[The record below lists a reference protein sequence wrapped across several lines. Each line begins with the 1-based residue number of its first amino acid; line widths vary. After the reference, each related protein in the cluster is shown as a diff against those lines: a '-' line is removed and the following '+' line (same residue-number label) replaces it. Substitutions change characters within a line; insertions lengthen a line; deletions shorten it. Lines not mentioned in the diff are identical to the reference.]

1 MRITIVGS
9 GAMGSLMA
17 GRLARASASS
27 SSSLASSEGTE
38 GIDDVLLYGRSSPHL
53 EAIQRDGL
61 NLIELDG
68 TTRAI
73 PVRTSSDPA
82 DVKGSDVVLVL
93 VKAWA
98 TAEAAAPLRSYLTR
112 DTIVLTLQNGLG
124 NAASLRSAL
133 LHEGV
138 RPHVWLGVTTQAAI
152 RTEPGTIIHTGDGI
166 TAIGRRSQEVD
177 TRIRD
182 IAGTLSLSGLRTV
195 AVADIHRWVWRK
207 LAINA
212 AINPLTA
219 LAGVPNAMVSSDPDL
234 RAAAATLAA
243 EVVAV
248 ANAIN
253 VPMDLNEVIGAVDEV
268 ARATGRNRSSMLV
281 DLEAGIRTEIDAING
296 AIVAESR
303 RLRTRAPANQ
313 LMTALIRA
321 QERRV
326 HAPAVTPGGDDGRDP
341 DLVEAGVF
349 A

>member
-1 MRITIVGS
+1 MRISIVGS

-27 SSSLASSEGTE
+27 SESSARTE
-38 GIDDVLLYGRSSPHL
+38 GIDHVLLYGRPSPHL

-61 NLIELDG
+61 RLIEMDG
-68 TTRAI
+68 STRTI
-73 PVRTSSDPA
+73 PIQASSDPA
-82 DVKGSDVVLVL
+82 DVRGSDVVLVL

-152 RTEPGTIIHTGDGI
+152 RSEPGTIIHTGAGI
-166 TAIGRRSQEVD
+166 TAIGRRSEEVD

-182 IAGTLSLSGLRTV
+182 IASTLSLSGLQTV

-207 LAINA
+207 LAVNA

-219 LAGVPNAMVSSDPDL
+219 LAGVPNATISSDPEL
-234 RAAAATLAA
+234 RSAAATLAA

-253 VPMDLNEVIGAVDEV
+253 VPLDLNEVLGAVDEV

-303 RLRTRAPANQ
+303 RLRTRAPANH

-326 HAPAVTPGGDDGRDP
+326 HSPAVTPGGDDGLDP
-341 DLVEAGVF
+341 DHVDASVF

>member
-1 MRITIVGS
+1 MRITIVGT

-17 GRLARASASS
+17 GRLAHRASPF
-27 SSSLASSEGTE
+27 SLPISARHQS
-38 GIDDVLLYGRSSPHL
+38 IDDVLLYGRPSPHL

-61 NLIELDG
+61 RLIEMDG
-68 TTRAI
+68 TSHTIPIRA
-73 PVRTSSDPA
+73 SSDPA

-124 NAASLRSAL
+124 NAAALRSAL

-138 RPHVWLGVTTQAAI
+138 RPHVWLGVTTQAAL
-152 RTEPGTIIHTGDGI
+152 RSEPGTVIHTGDGI

-182 IAGTLSLSGLRTV
+182 IATALSLSGLRTV

-207 LAINA
+207 LAVNA

-219 LAGVPNAMVSSDPDL
+219 LAGVPNAMVSTDPGL
-234 RAAAATLAA
+234 RSAAATLAA

-248 ANAIN
+248 ANAID
-253 VPMDLNEVIGAVDEV
+253 VPLDLSEVLGAVDEV
-268 ARATGRNRSSMLV
+268 ARATGTNRSSMLV

-296 AIVAESR
+296 AVVSEAK
-303 RLRTRAPANQ
+303 RLRMPSPANN

-321 QERRV
+321 RERRADI
-326 HAPAVTPGGDDGRDP
+326 APVTPGDDDGVDP
-341 DLVEAGVF
+341 DLVAAGVF

>member
-1 MRITIVGS
+1 
-9 GAMGSLMA
+9 MA
-17 GRLARASASS
+17 GRLALASASS
-27 SSSLASSEGTE
+27 SSGSSARPE
-38 GIDDVLLYGRSSPHL
+38 GIDHVLLYGRPSPHL
-53 EAIQRDGL
+53 EEIQRDGL
-61 NLIELDG
+61 RLIELDG
-68 TTRAI
+68 STQTI
-73 PVRTSSDPA
+73 PIQASSDPA
-82 DVKGSDVVLVL
+82 AVKGSDVVLVL

-98 TAEAAAPLRSYLTR
+98 TAEAAAPLKSYLTR

-124 NAASLRSAL
+124 NAALLRSAL

-138 RPHVWLGVTTQAAI
+138 RPHVWLGVTTQAAL
-152 RTEPGTIIHTGDGI
+152 RAEPGTIIHTGAGI
-166 TAIGRRSQEVD
+166 TAIGRRSQEVN

-182 IAGTLSLSGLRTV
+182 IASTLSLSGLQTV

-207 LAINA
+207 LAVNA

-219 LAGVPNAMVSSDPDL
+219 LAGVPNAVISSDPGL

-253 VPMDLNEVIGAVDEV
+253 VPIDTNEVLGAVDEV

-296 AIVAESR
+296 AIVSEAK
-303 RLRTRAPANQ
+303 RLRMRAPANQ

-321 QERRV
+321 RERRSNL
-326 HAPAVTPGGDDGRDP
+326 AATTPGEDDGVDP
-341 DLVEAGVF
+341 DLVEVGVF

>member
-1 MRITIVGS
+1 
-9 GAMGSLMA
+9 MGSLMA

-27 SSSLASSEGTE
+27 SSTEASARSE
-38 GIDDVLLYGRSSPHL
+38 GIDHVLLYGRSSPHL
-53 EAIQRDGL
+53 AAIQRDGL
-61 NLIELDG
+61 RLIEMDG
-68 TTRAI
+68 STRTI
-73 PVRTSSDPA
+73 PILTSSDPA
-82 DVKGSDVVLVL
+82 DVRGSDVVLVL

-98 TAEAAAPLRSYLTR
+98 TAEAAAPLKSFLTR

-133 LHEGV
+133 LHDGV

-152 RTEPGTIIHTGDGI
+152 RAEPGTIIHTGAGI

-182 IAGTLSLSGLRTV
+182 IAGTLSLSGLRAV

-207 LAINA
+207 LAVNA

-219 LAGVPNAMVSSDPDL
+219 LAEVPNAMISADPEL
-234 RAAAATLAA
+234 RSAAATLAA

-253 VPMDLNEVIGAVDEV
+253 VPIDLNEVLGAVDEV
-268 ARATGRNRSSMLV
+268 ARATGGNRSSMLV

-303 RLRTRAPANQ
+303 RLRTRAPANH

-321 QERRV
+321 RERRV
-326 HAPAVTPGGDDGRDP
+326 HSPAVTSDGDDGLDP
-341 DLVEAGVF
+341 ELVEAGVF